1 MILDVVFVKLKRD
14 QINKKILI
22 VDDSDSVDL
31 ELYFVPSFFLFVF
44 PTNKLIVISQD
55 DDEIFYHNLEW
66 LMNNSY
72 EFPHKYSKKSEDE
85 LIWLSEQCY
94 NIDDKDECD
103 MVSRLI
109 IKRIN
114 GEFYI
119 SYSNPFFEKYAID
132 REGIVSFSPA
142 GNGFLSKNIETG
154 LTLQDDMI
162 KIFYNTLYEKKIDY
176 SKSLKKVRNNKRV
189 KQ

>member
-1 MILDVVFVKLKRD
+1 MIFVKLKRE
-14 QINKKILI
+14 QINKKISI
-22 VDDSDSVDL
+22 VDDSGLVNL
-31 ELYFVPSFFLFVF
+31 ELYFVSSFFLFVF
-44 PTNKLIVISQD
+44 PTNKLIVISQN
-55 DDEIFYHNLEW
+55 DDEVFYHNLEW

-72 EFPHKYSKKSEDE
+72 EIPHKYSKKSEDE

-114 GEFYI
+114 RKFYI

-132 REGIVSFSPA
+132 KEVIVSFSPA
-142 GNGFLSKNIETG
+142 GN
-154 LTLQDDMI
+154 D
-162 KIFYNTLYEKKIDY
+162 IFE
-176 SKSLKKVRNNKRV
+176 
-189 KQ
+189 

>member
-14 QINKKILI
+14 QINKKISI
-22 VDDSDSVDL
+22 VDDSDLVDL

-44 PTNKLIVISQD
+44 PANKLIVISQD

-72 EFPHKYSKKSEDE
+72 EFSHKYSKKSEDE

-94 NIDDKDECD
+94 NIDDENECD

-114 GEFYI
+114 GDFYI

-132 REGIVSFSPA
+132 REGIVSFSQA

-154 LTLQDDMI
+154 LTLQDDII

-176 SKSLKKVRNNKRV
+176 SNSLKKVRNNKRS

>member
-14 QINKKILI
+14 RINKKISI
-22 VDDSDSVDL
+22 VDDSDLVDL

-44 PTNKLIVISQD
+44 PTNKLIVINPD

-94 NIDDKDECD
+94 NIDDKDKCD
-103 MVSRLI
+103 VVSRLI

-119 SYSNPFFEKYAID
+119 SYSNPFFEKHAID

-162 KIFYNTLYEKKIDY
+162 TVFYNTLYEKKIAY
-176 SKSLKKVRNNKRV
+176 SNSLKKVKNNKRV